1 MYTYYRLPLT
11 VAVLIVVAF
20 AASANGE
27 TDKDRLGV
35 GSKAP
40 ALDVEHWI
48 SDGDGKFSSV
58 SQFKPGH
65 VYVVEFWA
73 TWCRPCVASMPH
85 LSELQKK
92 YQDKDLQI
100 ISISDED
107 LETVQAF
114 LERPTR
120 EDGASTFAQLTSN
133 YCLTTDPDSSSHVD
147 YLKAAQQ
154 DGIPSAFIVGKSGVI
169 EWIGHPMEIDEP
181 LDQVINERWD
191 RVAYVKKKEAE
202 ERVSADIEK
211 RVREALRSMREGDSD
226 KATETLDGLI
236 SEYAKHPAIDQ
247 LKGLRFQILLSLGGE
262 KAAQAMI
269 DFTSDVKDPEILN
282 EIAWMVVEMKND
294 GQPVDEKMLQSATK
308 VVRDALK
315 MHPTTRP
322 SWIRWRTWFISEE
335 IWTKRLRSRRK
346 PLKMQVP

>member
-20 AASANGE
+20 ATSANGE

-120 EDGASTFAQLTSN
+120 EDDGVDFR
-133 YCLTTDPDSSSHVD
+133 TTDQQLLLDDGSRFFFSCGLLEGGGDRTEFLRHSSS
-147 YLKAAQQ
+147 A
-154 DGIPSAFIVGKSGVI
+154 
-169 EWIGHPMEIDEP
+169 
-181 LDQVINERWD
+181 
-191 RVAYVKKKEAE
+191 RVV
-202 ERVSADIEK
+202 
-211 RVREALRSMREGDSD
+211 
-226 KATETLDGLI
+226 
-236 SEYAKHPAIDQ
+236 
-247 LKGLRFQILLSLGGE
+247 
-262 KAAQAMI
+262 
-269 DFTSDVKDPEILN
+269 
-282 EIAWMVVEMKND
+282 
-294 GQPVDEKMLQSATK
+294 
-308 VVRDALK
+308 
-315 MHPTTRP
+315 
-322 SWIRWRTWFISEE
+322 
-335 IWTKRLRSRRK
+335 
-346 PLKMQVP
+346 